1 MANDRQVIQYLSPA
15 ELVGLM
21 NATGAVVVHEAG
33 SSDGKPVIQASVKVV
48 NAETGEQLPGGLP
61 FSVVM
66 FKGPGEPGYSN
77 IAIGTIVP
85 ASELK
90 VVLPRDYFNFCNQRF
105 RFTRVFPVDENAFVI
120 QMDLV
125 LKNATR
131 EYVKFSFGL
140 WGALFSQMLFELM
153 GRGRES
159 LIAAAD
165 AYAQTH
171 ADFARQIATT
181 SDMPAAAPVELP
193 ANPVEETP
201 IELEVEAILPLES
214 ETIVPAGETAVAI
227 DAQTRTADD
236 ASAADDSV
244 AEAVAEAAP
253 MEEPADAIAA
263 EGAVSLVEFPA
274 GDSETADAIIDG
286 EPELS
291 IAAGPTASEA
301 LPEADLPMA
310 GPETEVAGPEMEIV
324 AQAAELVEEKTTA
337 ELDEAEVKDVM
348 PA

>member
-1 MANDRQVIQYLSPA
+1 MANDRQVIQYMSPA

-21 NATGAVVVHEAG
+21 NAAGVVTVHETVM
-33 SSDGKPVIQASVKVV
+33 SDGKPVIHAAVNVA
-48 NAETGEQLPGGLP
+48 NAETGEKLPGGLP

-66 FKGPGEPGYSN
+66 FKGPNEPGYSN

-105 RFTRVFPVDENAFVI
+105 RFTRVFPVDEKSFVI

-159 LIAAAD
+159 LIAAAQ
-165 AYAQTH
+165 AYAEAHT
-171 ADFARQIATT
+171 DFSQQIATAP
-181 SDMPAAAPVELP
+181 DAAIAEPVAAELPVAVPAETVTDLPADTDAVLPLDAEAIIPVEIELP
-193 ANPVEETP
+193 AANEVADEVPAEET
-201 IELEVEAILPLES
+201 VEATVEIVTADKPAEEIVAEQ
-214 ETIVPAGETAVAI
+214 ETSDVPAEILVEP
-227 DAQTRTADD
+227 
-236 ASAADDSV
+236 S
-244 AEAVAEAAP
+244 EAPAEAAAEAAV
-253 MEEPADAIAA
+253 EE
-263 EGAVSLVEFPA
+263 AVEPV
-274 GDSETADAIIDG
+274 G

-291 IAAGPTASEA
+291 IAAGPTVEPT
-301 LPEADLPMA
+301 PEAD
-310 GPETEVAGPEMEIV
+310 IV
-324 AQAAELVEEKTTA
+324 VHAAEVTEPAGEHEEAK
-337 ELDEAEVKDVM
+337 ELE